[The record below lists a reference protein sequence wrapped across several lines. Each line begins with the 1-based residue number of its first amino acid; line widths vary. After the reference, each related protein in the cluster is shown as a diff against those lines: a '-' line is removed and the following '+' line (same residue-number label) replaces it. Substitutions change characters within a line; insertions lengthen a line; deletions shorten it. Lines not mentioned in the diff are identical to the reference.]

1 MKKQF
6 GILLALA
13 LIVGTVS
20 GCGKEA
26 TTEANNSNVTETPSA
41 QNITGTITVM
51 TREDG
56 SGTRGAFTELTGVLD
71 GDMDYTTVEASVY
84 DSTGKIMVAVAN
96 NPNALGYISL
106 GSLNDTVKAIAV
118 DGVEPTIETVSDG
131 SYTLARP
138 FNIATAKNDAP
149 DDLTREFLEF
159 IFSAE
164 GQNIAEENGYI
175 KVEDGAEFVSSG
187 ASGVLAIG
195 GSTSVYPLMEKMKE
209 AYLVHNGNATITI
222 EGVGS
227 SGGMSGA
234 ADGTFD
240 IGMASREMK
249 DSELEVL
256 DGIAIALD
264 GIAMIVNVENGLES
278 LTTEQIRAIYVG
290 EVEVYEAL
298 A

>member
-1 MKKQF
+1 MKKQI

-13 LIVGTVS
+13 LTVGTVS
-20 GCGKEA
+20 GCG
-26 TTEANNSNVTETPSA
+26 TETQVQAGDSA
-41 QNITGTITVM
+41 QTSSEQKITGTITVM

-56 SGTRGAFTELTGVLD
+56 SGTRGAFTELTGVLED
-71 GDMDYTTVEASVY
+71 DIDYTTVEASVY

-96 NPNALGYISL
+96 NPNAMGYISL
-106 GSLNDTVKAIAV
+106 GSLNETVKAIGV
-118 DGVEPTIETVSDG
+118 DGVMPTVETVADG

-138 FNIATAKNDAP
+138 FNIATAKDGAKS
-149 DDLTREFLEF
+149 DLTAEFLAF

-164 GQNIAEENGYI
+164 GQNIAEDNGFI
-175 KVEDGAEFVSSG
+175 KVEDGGDFASD
-187 ASGVLAIG
+187 APSGVLTIG
-195 GSTSVYPLMEKMKE
+195 GSTSVYPLMEKLKE
-209 AYLVHNGNATITI
+209 AYMVHNENATITI

-240 IGMASREMK
+240 IGMASRDMK

-256 DGIAIALD
+256 DGVAIALD
-264 GIAMIVNVENGLES
+264 GIAMIVNVENTLDS

-290 EVEVYEAL
+290 EIEEYDTL
-298 A
+298 G